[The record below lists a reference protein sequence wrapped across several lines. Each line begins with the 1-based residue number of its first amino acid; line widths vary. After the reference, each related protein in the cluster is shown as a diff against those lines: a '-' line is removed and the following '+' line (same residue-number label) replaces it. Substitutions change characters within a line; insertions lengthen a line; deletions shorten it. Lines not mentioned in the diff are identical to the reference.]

1 MDLGVG
7 EPAVVV
13 DDRVCEIDPVAV
25 LAVLA

>member
-13 DDRVCEIDPVAV
+13 DDRMDVVDAVAV